1 MLKGGARI
9 FKTNKDYSHA
19 QLLYSLINDETK
31 GLINDLISNALTL

>member
-19 QLLYSLINDETK
+19 QLYSLINDETK